1 MRDHDD
7 ELILGYLLEDIHDLH
22 GGLGVER
29 AGRLVGK
36 QDIRIVHK
44 RAGDGDALHLAA
56 GHLVRLLVE
65 LIAETDLSERFG
77 RSRLSLRR
85 CDARERQ
92 RKLDIRKNGLMRD
105 EVVGLKDKANG
116 MVAVGIPIGVS
127 KVLGGFV
134 VYDKVAGGVLIKPA
148 DDVQQRRFAA
158 AGMAEDCYKFVL
170 PELQIHAL

>member
-1 MRDHDD
+1 MPLLTLGAVWGAVVHDKAVLELDDAARVAYGKLRVMRDHDD
-7 ELILGYLLEDIHDLH
+7 ELILGYLLENIHDLH

-77 RSRLSLRR
+77 RPRLSLRR
-85 CDARERQ
+85 CDTRERQ
-92 RKLDIRKNGLMRD
+92 RKLDI
-105 EVVGLKDKANG
+105 
-116 MVAVGIPIGVS
+116 
-127 KVLGGFV
+127 
-134 VYDKVAGGVLIKPA
+134 
-148 DDVQQRRFAA
+148 
-158 AGMAEDCYKFVL
+158 
-170 PELQIHAL
+170 

>member
-56 GHLVRLLVE
+56 GHLVWLLVE

-77 RSRLSLRR
+77 RPRLSFRR

-92 RKLDIRKNGLMRD
+92 RKLDI
-105 EVVGLKDKANG
+105 
-116 MVAVGIPIGVS
+116 
-127 KVLGGFV
+127 
-134 VYDKVAGGVLIKPA
+134 
-148 DDVQQRRFAA
+148 
-158 AGMAEDCYKFVL
+158 
-170 PELQIHAL
+170 